1 MSDATFEYQ
10 QRFNRYSKENSLVG
24 ERIKTFSNLRLLLF
38 VAVCTGAVFIY
49 RSNNYLLLSIE
60 LIAGF
65 SIFTAAVLWHNE
77 LYRKRDILKKYLK
90 INEMGLLRQKGE
102 WGEFKDCGNDFIDH
116 EHPYTWDL
124 DIFGKHSVYQ
134 WLCACHTFSGRQSFA
149 RALREPEKK
158 SDSIIGKQGAVKE
171 IAELLDWRQKFELY
185 GVLSETG
192 GDPDGFLK
200 WSENGSLA
208 FKWKATR
215 FFFRSLPYFS
225 LIVGVVGLVI
235 TQTFLFF
242 AAMYAV
248 QLAIFGLFYSKTT
261 TVIRSYEKN
270 GSLLLAYSQLIET
283 IEKQQFSTPYLNTLK
298 GGFSTD
304 SKKSAAQVLHAISKI
319 LNATEIRSN
328 PLGHLIVNA
337 VWLWDIQCVIK
348 ADALKKKYGSDFRK
362 WIETIGSFEVFS
374 SLSIARFE
382 NPEWVF
388 PSFRESGVGFGATRM
403 GHPLLHKNVSVD
415 NDFTIEQGG
424 SVAIVT
430 GSNMSGKSTFLR
442 SVGVNTV
449 LAYTGAPV
457 CASSFVCPIV
467 TIYSSMRINDDLSS
481 KVSTFYAELLRIKK
495 IVEAVKRDEIIL
507 FLLDELFRGTNSQDS
522 HDGAVAVLHALSNKK
537 SIGIVSTHDLDLCKL
552 AEKDPIRFVNF
563 HFEEYYRDDTVAFDY
578 KLKSG
583 QSTTKNAMFL
593 IKMIGV
599 ELVIDN

>member
-1 MSDATFEYQ
+1 MSDPTSEYKL
-10 QRFNRYSKENSLVG
+10 RFDRYSKESFIVG
-24 ERIKTFSNLRLLLF
+24 QRIKTFSNLRLFLF
-38 VAVCTGAVFIY
+38 VAVCAGAVFIY
-49 RSNNYLLLSIE
+49 RSQSYLLLTIE

-65 SIFTAAVLWHNE
+65 SIFTGAVIWHNE

-90 INEMGLLRQKGE
+90 INEMGLMRLKGE
-102 WGEFKDCGNDFIDH
+102 WGEFNDYGADFVDH

-124 DIFGKHSVYQ
+124 DIFGKNSMYQ
-134 WLCACHTFSGRQSFA
+134 WLCVSHSFSGRRSLAQT
-149 RALREPEKK
+149 LREPQKNVEL
-158 SDSIIGKQGAVKE
+158 ITGKQEAVRE
-171 IAELLDWRQKFELY
+171 LADLLDWRQKFELY

-192 GDPDGFLK
+192 GDPDSFLK
-200 WSENGSLA
+200 WSENEVLA
-208 FKWKATR
+208 FKWNITR
-215 FFFRSLPYFS
+215 TFFRSLPYIS
-225 LIVGVVGLVI
+225 LIIGVAGLII
-235 TQTFLFF
+235 TQTLLFF

-248 QLAIFGLFYSKTT
+248 QLAIFGLFYSKTAS
-261 TVIRSYEKN
+261 VIRSYEKN
-270 GSLLLAYSQLIET
+270 GSLLAYSQLIET
-283 IEKQQFSTPYLNTLK
+283 IEKQKFSAPCINALK
-298 GGFSTD
+298 GGLGTD

-348 ADALKKKYGSDFRK
+348 ADALKKRYGSDFRR
-362 WIETIGSFEVFS
+362 WIETIGTFEMLS
-374 SLSIARFE
+374 SLSIASFE

-388 PSFRESGVGFGATRM
+388 PSFNESGMGFVAAKL
-403 GHPLLHKNVSVD
+403 GHPLLHKSARVD

-442 SVGVNTV
+442 SMGVNAI
-449 LAYTGAPV
+449 LAYSGAPV

-467 TIYSSMRINDDLSS
+467 NIYSSMRINDDLSS

-495 IVEAVKRDEIIL
+495 IVEAVKKNEAIL

-537 SIGIVSTHDLDLCKL
+537 SVGIVSTHDMDLCKL

-578 KLKSG
+578 KLKKG

-599 ELVIDN
+599 EAVKSAE